1 MRQDNE
7 DLRRSVAEKER
18 EKENLTQLLSSEKK
32 SSASK
37 LAAMESSNN
46 DLIKAKNDAIAKL
59 NKDLEELKLRY
70 NKDMISNSETRNS
83 LGEQIKQLINTS
95 NESKSDAIATKKE
108 LSQTNQILEKK
119 TAEVDDLANK
129 LKIKS
134 SEYDGLMK
142 KTNEEKIT
150 LLKNVQR
157 LEDEKNKLEAINAS
171 AKGDISEN
179 SKALNTAYRRIDELS
194 AKNI

>member
-32 SSASK
+32 NSASK
-37 LAAMESSNN
+37 LATMESSNN

-83 LGEQIKQLINTS
+83 LG
-95 NESKSDAIATKKE
+95 
-108 LSQTNQILEKK
+108 
-119 TAEVDDLANK
+119 
-129 LKIKS
+129 
-134 SEYDGLMK
+134 
-142 KTNEEKIT
+142 
-150 LLKNVQR
+150 
-157 LEDEKNKLEAINAS
+157 
-171 AKGDISEN
+171 
-179 SKALNTAYRRIDELS
+179 
-194 AKNI
+194 

>member
-18 EKENLTQLLSSEKK
+18 EKENLTQLLNSEKK

-37 LAAMESSNN
+37 LAAMESSNS

-108 LSQTNQILEKK
+108 LSQTKQILEKK
-119 TAEVDDLANK
+119 TAEADDLTNK

-134 SEYDGLMK
+134 SEYDALMK
-142 KTNEEKIT
+142 KTN
-150 LLKNVQR
+150 
-157 LEDEKNKLEAINAS
+157 
-171 AKGDISEN
+171 
-179 SKALNTAYRRIDELS
+179 
-194 AKNI
+194 